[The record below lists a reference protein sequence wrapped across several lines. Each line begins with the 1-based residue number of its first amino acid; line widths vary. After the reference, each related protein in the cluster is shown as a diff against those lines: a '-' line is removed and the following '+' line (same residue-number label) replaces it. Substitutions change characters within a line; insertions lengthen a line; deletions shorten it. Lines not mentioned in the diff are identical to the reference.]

1 MGSREDRLAKIMSMA
16 SGRVVDP
23 KEVHVDRVPSPSF
36 SECAAA
42 GIGDLNA
49 SPSVSTI
56 TSSNGQAETKSMP
69 KAHSP
74 CLTSR
79 FGCMRHL
86 VSVLLTVILFCV
98 WYHFVILKKAD
109 SFLLLAFCEPWQL
122 LFGLFCAV
130 EALEWSSGQLGR
142 PLDIL
147 RDAALYLFILILFLK
162 LVV

>member
-49 SPSVSTI
+49 SSSVSTI
-56 TSSNGQAETKSMP
+56 TSSNGQAETKSIP
-69 KAHSP
+69 KAHSLCP
-74 CLTSR
+74 TSQ
-79 FGCMRHL
+79 FGRMRHL
-86 VSVLLTVILFCV
+86 VSVFLTLILFCV

-109 SFLLLAFCEPWQL
+109 SFPLLAFCEPWQL
-122 LFGLFCAV
+122 LFGLFCGV
-130 EALEWSSGQLGR
+130 EALEWSSGRLGS

-147 RDAALYLFILILFLK
+147 RDAALYLFVLIIFLK
-162 LVV
+162 IIV